1 MNNEETIL
9 LKNVLVLDT
18 TGGKVSAQ
26 PMSVKK
32 PAPCNQSNAEGKLRS
47 HENLDAFRT
56 AAWETGARLKLG
68 FGL

>member
-1 MNNEETIL
+1 MNTQESIL

-18 TGGKVSAQ
+18 TGGTVSAQ
-26 PMSVKK
+26 PVSVKA
-32 PAPCNQSNAEGKLRS
+32 PAPCNQTNAEGKLRS

-56 AAWETGARLKLG
+56 AAWETGVRMKMG